1 MFDFLK
7 FGRKLSRSD
16 KWIFGLILVFGL
28 VGLIASFVLSIEEF
42 ILIKDP
48 EATLSCSLN
57 AVLNCST
64 VMQTWQA
71 SVFGFPNMFIGLMA
85 FPVIVTVGVLGLSGV
100 KLRWF
105 YNAANAGFLLC
116 AIFSQWLFFN
126 SLYVIEVLCPWCLTI
141 TFSSI
146 MLLAAITYYNLR
158 DNNFGL
164 PSGQHKK
171 VKAFLK
177 KGYFQFIIALWVL
190 VMICLVLVKFGASL
204 FE

>member
-1 MFDFLK
+1 MLNFFK
-7 FGRKLSRSD
+7 SERKISKSD
-16 KWIFGLILVFGL
+16 KWIFGLILAFGL
-28 VGLIASFVLSIEEF
+28 VGLLASFVLSIEEF

-48 EATLSCSLN
+48 QAALSCSLN

-85 FPVIVTVGVLGLSGV
+85 FPVIAMVGVLGLAGV

-105 YNAANAGFLLC
+105 YNLANIGLLVC
-116 AIFSQWLFFN
+116 AIFSQWLFYN

-141 TFSSI
+141 TFSSTI
-146 MLLAAITYYNLR
+146 LIAAITYYNLR

-164 PSGQHKK
+164 SKQMNKK
-171 VKAFLK
+171 VQVFLK
-177 KGYFQFIIALWVL
+177 KGYLQLVVAVWIL
-190 VMICLVLVKFGASL
+190 VMICLVFIKFGNSL
-204 FE
+204 FA